1 MEMGGS
7 VSPQRKE
14 KRGAY
19 TVAVTERGFSGGSVV
34 KNLPSNAGD
43 TGDVGS
49 IPGSGL
55 SPGE

>member
-1 MEMGGS
+1 MGGS